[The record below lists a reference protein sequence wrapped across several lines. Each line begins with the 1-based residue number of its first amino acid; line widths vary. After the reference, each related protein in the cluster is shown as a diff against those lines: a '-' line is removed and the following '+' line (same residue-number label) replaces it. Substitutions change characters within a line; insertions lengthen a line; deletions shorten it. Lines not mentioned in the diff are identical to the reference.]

1 MIIWRRFG
9 VAMGSLLHV
18 ENMAPYGVH
27 SETNARIC
35 FSSQIT
41 SVYMYSQG
49 RAVEWAFKMVCMADT

>member
-1 MIIWRRFG
+1 
-9 VAMGSLLHV
+9 MGSLLHV